1 MRQLIAT
8 LVLALS
14 LIGCGFARPDVQ
26 FVQDLND
33 NKHCSPERFVVGQL
47 VARPGLAIQ
56 DHQGV
61 LTPLTWPSSYSL
73 RWSPGLLTGQIDVL
87 DDAGTVLATVGQR
100 YKIGGMDFIGNGTF
114 WACAD
119 VIPQ

>member
-47 VARPGLAIQ
+47 VASPGLAIQ

>member
-1 MRQLIAT
+1 MRQLTAT
-8 LVLALS
+8 LALALS
-14 LIGCGFARPDVQ
+14 LIGCGSARPDVQ
-26 FVQDLND
+26 FRQDLID
-33 NKHCSPERFVVGQL
+33 NKHCSPERYVVGQL
-47 VARPGLAIQ
+47 VASPDLAIL

-87 DDAGTVLATVGQR
+87 DDTGTVVATVGHR

-114 WACAD
+114 WACAG

>member
-47 VARPGLAIQ
+47 VAQPGLAIR
-56 DHQGV
+56 DEQGV

-73 RWSPGLLTGQIDVL
+73 RWSPGLLAGQFEVL
-87 DDAGTVLATVGQR
+87 DETGTFLAAVGHR
-100 YKIGGMDFIGNGTF
+100 YKIGGVDFIGNGTF
-114 WACAD
+114 WACAQ
-119 VIPQ
+119 VVPQ